1 MPCRNKSPNL
11 ARVMELRE
19 IIDEIA
25 SQADDFLANSP
36 DRGEARAAV
45 TELITSQFPDLSE
58 KARRVVLDGVM
69 HLLEDEDFFGPS
81 FTAGTWADD
90 AADDED

>member
-1 MPCRNKSPNL
+1 MD
-11 ARVMELRE
+11 LRE

-25 SQADDFLANSP
+25 IQADDFLANSP

-58 KARRVVLDGVM
+58 KARHVVLDGVM
-69 HLLEDEDFFGPS
+69 HVLEDEDFFGPS
-81 FTAGTWADD
+81 ITTGKWADD
-90 AADDED
+90 SPDDED